1 MHNVDITMAPIICSA
16 FTLRPSTSS
25 RGSHPQTYNCSRWLW
40 IAWMIVSNFIGF
52 VLELFCMCIK
62 SFTIASFGFGGFV
75 SLVDPFLCHS
85 SIHEGASACVLLP
98 ETRRSPD
105 PCMEPLLAFSC
116 VGTWTRAFRSATWN
130 EISMQISCSNFLSSA
145 NHMRGKLFNESWA
158 VAHEK

>member
-62 SFTIASFGFGGFV
+62 SFTIASFGFGVLYPWLIPSFV
-75 SLVDPFLCHS
+75 IQVSMRVLPHVYCYLRLGGLPILAWNLFLLSLVLATEQELLDQQHGMKYLCKYHVATS
-85 SIHEGASACVLLP
+85 CLQQITWEGSYLMSG
-98 ETRRSPD
+98 E
-105 PCMEPLLAFSC
+105 
-116 VGTWTRAFRSATWN
+116 
-130 EISMQISCSNFLSSA
+130 Q
-145 NHMRGKLFNESWA
+145 
-158 VAHEK
+158 